1 MFMFGFKVS
10 KNSNCCDGFKFV
22 GTITSYATKSKSF
35 IIISSIFV
43 SFFLFTSPDTKFLEF
58 LYFCEYFVLKTSS
71 LIINSPLNASGSD
84 VFSFVGNFK
93 NCIR

>member
-1 MFMFGFKVS
+1 MFIFGFKLS
-10 KNSNCCDGFKFV
+10 KNSNCCDGFRFV

-43 SFFLFTSPDTKFLEF
+43 NFFLLTNPDTKFLEF
-58 LYFCEYFVLKTSS
+58 LYFSEYFDLKTSS
-71 LIINSPLNASGSD
+71 LIINSPLIASGSD
-84 VFSFVGNFK
+84 VFSFVGSFK